1 MKPFGGTG
9 KSLSEA
15 LLFAKHG
22 KNMLCTKIVLNVRN
36 TVHNMFSQG
45 LSFEFSC
52 LELVIQWTIVIL
64 WVSWC
69 KNKCFWKRFT
79 CIFIP
84 TYTNCRSYT
93 FISFLE
99 NFLSILLNLLTFE
112 TLACILFKK
121 FEKEKK
127 THSWVF
133 VWSQKTIIRK
143 KNYIFVQCK
152 LVTHS

>member
-1 MKPFGGTG
+1 MYTT
-9 KSLSEA
+9 
-15 LLFAKHG
+15 
-22 KNMLCTKIVLNVRN
+22 C
-36 TVHNMFSQG
+36 
-45 LSFEFSC
+45 C
-52 LELVIQWTIVIL
+52 ELVIFMYWTRNLMIHRM

-69 KNKCFWKRFT
+69 QNTCFWKRLT
-79 CIFIP
+79 CTFIP
-84 TYTNCRSYT
+84 TYTNSRSYT

-112 TLACILFKK
+112 TLACVLFKK

-143 KNYIFVQCK
+143 NKTTYSSTVQIGHTFIVSNWK
-152 LVTHS
+152 IRQISDWQG